1 MERKRHLRLVNGLSR
16 VFGNSDKGK
25 AQAKGRAD
33 AIRRITLSCY
43 PDYPMFPWPNFSFL
57 KNKGAENRTIE
68 VDEKADQ
75 EKKGGSG
82 VQAA

>member
-1 MERKRHLRLVNGLSR
+1 MGFHGCLEIQTR
-16 VFGNSDKGK
+16 GK
-25 AQAKGRAD
+25 PRPKAGQT
-33 AIRRITLSCY
+33 RRITLSCY